1 MHFFFFISFF
11 FCTRPNDRF
20 FFVLVCLTAQPFA
33 AFKYILIDIG
43 GPEDTEP
50 HVTMP
55 SCWISVT
62 DCGKRSIFFFF
73 FCCLFFSLYLFIY
86 FYCTY
91 GDHLLM
97 LFYGPVDDWGATVV
111 QFNTIQMRRW
121 TGDCWLDDHSS
132 INERLID
139 LPVSISNSQ
148 NWMWWAM
155 ACCWQVFKAHR
166 WRRHSGSLCFH
177 IVFKKVWLRHYQF
190 IGVFLSAFRSQL
202 VRWTQSI
209 STKSPALQ
217 RLKRRDPVQFLKSCW
232 GHVNLSARIAAIL
245 GDLLANLE

>member
-1 MHFFFFISFF
+1 MIDFF
-11 FCTRPNDRF
+11 FCVSLFNSATVCSVQVYINRHWWSGRYWAARYDAKLLNFSHRLWETINF
-20 FFVLVCLTAQPFA
+20 FFL
-33 AFKYILIDIG
+33 
-43 GPEDTEP
+43 
-50 HVTMP
+50 
-55 SCWISVT
+55 
-62 DCGKRSIFFFF
+62 FF

-86 FYCTY
+86 LYCTY
-91 GDHLLM
+91 SDHLLM

-121 TGDCWLDDHSS
+121 TGDCWLDDRSS

-139 LPVSISNSQ
+139 LPVSISNLQ